1 MRECSSEVS
10 WYGLKIML
18 ETGQKLG
25 RTVYKTSHLQTVW
38 EVKTKYFERDRQ
50 GQGIKKQWQFMKL
63 ILEAEAIYWKGYV
76 KGTLV

>member
-10 WYGLKIML
+10 WCGLKIML

-25 RTVYKTSHLQTVW
+25 RTVYKPSYLQTVW

-63 ILEAEAIYWKGYV
+63 ILEAEAIY
-76 KGTLV
+76 